1 MIRIS
6 ERMRCEESNLSLKF
20 FYAHCTLKGWQADL
34 ELKLEAGNFA
44 FFGMSGGYGVLEDKV
59 YFSPKV

>member
-20 FYAHCTLKGWQADL
+20 FYAHCTLKGWQTDL

-44 FFGMSGGYGVLEDKV
+44 FFGMSGG
-59 YFSPKV
+59 